1 MSLDGMEWYSHG
13 GKGTAYCMQAYQSG
27 DTIQTWLIIAGADF
41 IVAAAVFFFLEPSR
55 CAIASISG
63 LAIVLQ
69 NFIPL
74 PVSTLVM
81 IMNVILLILG
91 FLLIGREFGVK
102 TVYTSLLLPV
112 FLGVLERLFPGYSSL
127 TGDQMLDALCYILVV
142 AVGQTILFHY
152 NASSGGTDILAKI
165 INKFFHLELGSASAA
180 AGMVIAL
187 SSAAAYDS
195 KTVVISVLG
204 TYFSGVILDNFIFGF
219 GLKRRVTI
227 VTHHEQELIQFILD
241 DLHSGASVYEFYGA
255 YKGEKHREVV
265 CIVDRASYQ
274 KLMNYVQQT
283 DPTAFVTVYNISS
296 IRFVPLND
304 RHAGIQ

>member
-1 MSLDGMEWYSHG
+1 MWS
-13 GKGTAYCMQAYQSG
+13 
-27 DTIQTWLIIAGADF
+27 
-41 IVAAAVFFFLEPSR
+41 
-55 CAIASISG
+55 
-63 LAIVLQ
+63 
-69 NFIPL
+69 
-74 PVSTLVM
+74 
-81 IMNVILLILG
+81 
-91 FLLIGREFGVK
+91 EFGVK

-112 FLGVLERLFPGYSSL
+112 FLGVLEQLFPGYSSL

-227 VTHHEQELIQFILD
+227 VTHHEQELIQFILN

>member
-1 MSLDGMEWYSHG
+1 
-13 GKGTAYCMQAYQSG
+13 MQAYQNV
-27 DTIQTWLIIAGADF
+27 DTIKTWLIIAGADF
-41 IVAAAVFFFLEPSR
+41 IVAAAVFFFLVPSHS
-55 CAIASISG
+55 AIASISG

-69 NFIPL
+69 NFIAL

-81 IMNVILLILG
+81 IMNVILLLLG
-91 FLLIGREFGVK
+91 FLLIGKEFGIK

-112 FLGVLERLFPGYSSL
+112 FLGLLERLFPGYSSL
-127 TGDQMLDALCYILVV
+127 TGDQMLDALCYILTV
-142 AVGQTILFHY
+142 AIGQTILFHY

-165 INKFFHLELGSASAA
+165 INKYLHLELGSASAA

-187 SSAAAYDS
+187 SSAAAFDS

-204 TYFSGVILDNFIFGF
+204 TYFSGVILDNYIFGF

-227 VTHHEQELIQFILD
+227 VTHHEEELIRFILH
-241 DLHSGASVYEFYGA
+241 DLKSGASVYEFYGA
-255 YKGEKHREVV
+255 YRMDKHREVV

-274 KLMNYVQQT
+274 KLMNYVQLT

-304 RHAGIQ
+304 KGAGIQ